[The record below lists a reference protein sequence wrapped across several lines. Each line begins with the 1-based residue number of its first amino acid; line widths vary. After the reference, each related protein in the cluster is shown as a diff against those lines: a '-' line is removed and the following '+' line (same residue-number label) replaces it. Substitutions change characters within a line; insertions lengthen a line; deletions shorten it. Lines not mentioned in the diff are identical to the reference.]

1 MKQNFNFILKILIFL
16 YILKFYG
23 KINTAS
29 VEIGK
34 SVVDNECGSLGKNNP
49 LQLLDCSIFKLEKGL
64 CCLLTI
70 TKIKKEVEEG
80 VTQNEEYYETACII
94 LNKIDAKTINETSI
108 EYKKFGGD
116 VLIECSQLYIYK
128 SFIYITLI
136 LSILLI

>member
-1 MKQNFNFILKILIFL
+1 MKQNFNFILKILIFQ

-34 SVVDNECGSLGKNNP
+34 SVVDNECSSLGQNNP

-70 TKIKKEVEEG
+70 TKTKKEVEEG

-128 SFIYITLI
+128 SFIYIKLI
-136 LSILLI
+136 LIILLI

>member
-29 VEIGK
+29 VEIGE
-34 SVVDNECGSLGKNNP
+34 SVVPNECGSLGKNNP

-70 TKIKKEVEEG
+70 TKTKKEVEEG

>member
-1 MKQNFNFILKILIFL
+1 MNKNFNFILKILIFQ

-29 VEIGK
+29 VEIGE

-70 TKIKKEVEEG
+70 TKTKKEVEEG

-108 EYKKFGGD
+108 EYKNLGGD
-116 VLIECSQLYIYK
+116 VLIECSQLCVYK

>member
-1 MKQNFNFILKILIFL
+1 MKQKFNFILQILIFL
-16 YILKFYG
+16 NILKFYG

-29 VEIGK
+29 VTIGK
-34 SVVDNECGSLGKNNP
+34 SIVTNECGSLGENNP

-70 TKIKKEVEEG
+70 TKTQKKEDEG
-80 VTQNEEYYETACII
+80 VLQNEEYYETACII
-94 LNKIDAKTINETSI
+94 LDKIDAKTINETSI
-108 EYKKFGGD
+108 EYKSLGGD

-136 LSILLI
+136 LSILLL